1 MPGKN
6 PGARILRDLL
16 VSSIDQSQRKC
27 QSDLQCSIG
36 LRVRVMLR
44 AESLSSDRETQLRK
58 AFNEF
63 DKDGNG
69 TISVGQ
75 CFPVASHPAP
85 I

>member
-1 MPGKN
+1 MKLIN
-6 PGARILRDLL
+6 LTSVHRERESASL
-16 VSSIDQSQRKC
+16 K
-27 QSDLQCSIG
+27 SDLQCSIG
-36 LRVRVMLR
+36 LRIRVMLR